1 VCRCLALPFWVIFDS
16 TWRLRSPWQ
25 RRLYVNF
32 TVTAHRVCFLVF
44 PGFDCYDVA
53 GPARAFAAVGVSRY
67 SVMLG
72 SVTGGLVECD
82 YPGIAF
88 NSVPVASIAD
98 PIDTLIITGGRDA
111 PAIVKRDSALI
122 RWVRRLAA
130 RAARVACVCSGAV
143 LAAEAGLLTGR
154 RAATH
159 WLLCDEL
166 ERRYP
171 RIKVERDP
179 IFIRDGGLWT
189 SAGVTAAVD
198 LTLALIAEDQGG
210 ELALKVAREM
220 VVFLRRHGG
229 QSQFSTL
236 LEGQIADAEGPLE
249 KLLAW
254 IADNLSADLRPGMLA
269 NRVNMSLRTFAR
281 NCVIYT
287 GMTPSKLIETLR
299 VQAARESV
307 ETSDV
312 SFESIALRY
321 GFGDVQ
327 RMRRAF
333 RRQLRATPAQIRL
346 RAG

>member
-1 VCRCLALPFWVIFDS
+1 LILDFKFVSAQHHIVS
-16 TWRLRSPWQ
+16 
-25 RRLYVNF
+25 
-32 TVTAHRVCFLVF
+32 AHRVCFLIF

-53 GPARAFAAVGVSRY
+53 GPARAFAAVGTAQYV
-67 SVMLG
+67 VALG
-72 SVTGGLVECD
+72 SVTGGLIESD
-82 YPGIAF
+82 YPGVAF
-88 NSVPVASIAD
+88 DSVPVASITD

-111 PAIVKRDSALI
+111 PAIVKKDSGLI
-122 RWVRRLAA
+122 QWVSRLAA
-130 RAARVACVCSGAV
+130 RASRVACVCSGAF

-159 WLLCDEL
+159 WMLCDEL

-171 RIKVERDP
+171 GVKVERDP
-179 IFIRDGGLWT
+179 IFLRDGGLWT
-189 SAGVTAAVD
+189 SAGVSAALD
-198 LTLALIAEDQGG
+198 LTLALIEEDQGG
-210 ELALKVAREM
+210 EVALKAAREL
-220 VVFLRRHGG
+220 VVFLRRPGG

-236 LEGQIADAEGPLE
+236 LQGQIADAEGPME

-254 IADNLSADLRPGMLA
+254 IADNLGADLRPGLLA

-281 NCVIYT
+281 NCVTHT

-307 ETSDV
+307 ETSDA

-321 GFGDVQ
+321 GWGDEQ

-333 RRQLRATPAQIRL
+333 LRQVRATPADVRL
-346 RAG
+346 GARR